1 MPLLGELE
9 SLGDLVC
16 SATRGRPQWTI
27 TDPDPTRVFA
37 AQTLGDITVSPFCPV
52 VSLTSMLA
60 PSPDWFTGYSS
71 YVVSETDV
79 WPSTFEF
86 YTNLYDSGVDSGE
99 TFTSADAPTEPV
111 GTVVEITPEVGGV
124 LSRVVEGVTEVL
136 PGALVKCSLTSYSPY
151 PTIEECA
158 ESDEFLCDYS
168 EKSGKAK
175 VAVCTVSEKHGE
187 ISYKSECVSPSK
199 SLKGSIFSC
208 GSCPEPATPAP
219 TEAPVVAP
227 VTPAPVVAPTVAPT
241 AAPVIP
247 PTPCFDDPTFRHK
260 GERDKDC
267 DWVAAKPIQRCDK
280 EWMREDLTVYCPRA
294 CGLCG
299 PTPAPSTAPSKG
311 PTTPPTAAPVTPAP
325 TGCDPDIC
333 FDDPDFKHKNDA
345 RKDCDW
351 VAKKVSSRCNKV
363 HNTKDFTVQ
372 EMCPEACAFSEYC
385 SDIAASGCV
394 GDTKYECPII
404 CGVCDTC

>member
-1 MPLLGELE
+1 MVDDDGF
-9 SLGDLVC
+9 DLQYYFGFVEPYEQYFLIDMDETGC
-16 SATRGRPQWTI
+16 
-27 TDPDPTRVFA
+27 F
-37 AQTLGDITVSPFCPV
+37 VSI
-52 VSLTSMLA
+52 
-60 PSPDWFTGYSS
+60 D
-71 YVVSETDV
+71 
-79 WPSTFEF
+79 
-86 YTNLYDSGVDSGE
+86 GE
-99 TFTSADAPTEPV
+99 TCDSCSIDYMYSYDDICFSFDCSNVFEGLTYDACSDEDEYILPILEICYVDFEDDEP
-111 GTVVEITPEVGGV
+111 
-124 LSRVVEGVTEVL
+124 
-136 PGALVKCSLTSYSPY
+136 

-158 ESDEFLCDYS
+158 ESDEFTCDYS
-168 EKSGKAK
+168 EKSGKSK

-187 ISYKSECVSPSK
+187 LTYKSECVSPSK

-219 TEAPVVAP
+219 TESATA
-227 VTPAPVVAPTVAPT
+227 APTESATAGPTGAPSVSPT

-260 GERDKDC
+260 GDRDKDC

-280 EWMREDLTVYCPRA
+280 EWMREDLTIYCPRA

-311 PTTPPTAAPVTPAP
+311 PTTAPTAAPVTPAP
-325 TGCDPDIC
+325 TGCDPDLC
-333 FDDPDFKHKNDA
+333 FDDPDFKHQGLG

-351 VAKKVSSRCNKV
+351 VAKKVESRCNKV

-372 EMCPEACAFSEYC
+372 ERCPEACAFSEYC